1 MAFRFTLA
9 TVLRL
14 REIAEEREERLLG
27 KILQQ
32 IRLLQDNLASI
43 EVRREEIKQEREA
56 DLRARTSAAQLQS
69 FYGHLA
75 ALELAKQQG
84 QEHLTKLEALRA
96 QQMKLYATAHRNRE
110 LLADMRETQR
120 EQFLA
125 ARALQEQ
132 KTMDDNFV
140 SRRSR

>member
-69 FYGHLA
+69 FYGQLA